1 MATYHKKLIFAVFI
15 IFGIKEASSAECQR
29 LSVHTLKQKL
39 LAAGGTLHPQ
49 MVAIDREGA
58 EKFKSH
64 LRTKSVSRVTS
75 IASSDVDAD
84 MENDDVDV
92 EDLFGGENHYND
104 DDDRMRSRQ
113 RRSTSTG
120 TCYGPGTPVNNLYL
134 LCHICDSTTVLSVD
148 YFPRYVNEIICNPN
162 KQAKC
167 FQGQGECAANAVP
180 TVFLKK
186 TAQCVTNANGILM
199 ENWESVTIN
208 VRTCC
213 ECRLYP
219 NSFLIPLTV

>member
-1 MATYHKKLIFAVFI
+1 MVI

-58 EKFKSH
+58 NKFKSH

-75 IASSDVDAD
+75 IASSDIGAD

-92 EDLFGGENHYND
+92 EDLFGADNHYDD

-113 RRSTSTG
+113 RR
-120 TCYGPGTPVNNLYL
+120 
-134 LCHICDSTTVLSVD
+134 
-148 YFPRYVNEIICNPN
+148 YV
-162 KQAKC
+162 
-167 FQGQGECAANAVP
+167 AAIAHS
-180 TVFLKK
+180 L
-186 TAQCVTNANGILM
+186 A
-199 ENWESVTIN
+199 
-208 VRTCC
+208 
-213 ECRLYP
+213 
-219 NSFLIPLTV
+219 